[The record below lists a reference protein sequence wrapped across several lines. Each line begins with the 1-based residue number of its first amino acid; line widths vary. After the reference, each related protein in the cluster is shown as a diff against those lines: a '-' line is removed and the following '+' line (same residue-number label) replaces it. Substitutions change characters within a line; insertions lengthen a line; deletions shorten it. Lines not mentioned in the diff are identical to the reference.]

1 MIDISILK
9 SMSQSQSEK
18 LLFSFP
24 YGIQLKFWNC
34 LKTWQNT
41 FNVDNTNCS
50 ERQIADN
57 IPDSLIEN
65 KKSLINLASVL
76 NDCSQGKKILTS

>member
-9 SMSQSQSEK
+9 SISQSQSEK
-18 LLFSFP
+18 LVFSFL
-24 YGIQLKFWNC
+24 YEIQLKFWNY
-34 LKTWQNT
+34 LKIWQNT

-50 ERQIADN
+50 EHQIADN

-76 NDCSQGKKILTS
+76 NDCSQDKKILTS